1 MGKRTYGGPLIDVVG
16 AADLH
21 CHPYPDLFPRLA
33 DDFDIVR
40 AARDAGMK
48 AIMLKCHHESTV
60 SRAYLVQR
68 VIPGIRVFGGIVL
81 NYYVGGINAAAVE
94 ASLRLGGKEVW
105 MPTVDAGY
113 HAEVHGGTGGYDA
126 QAGGRSQAEG
136 IWVADRE
143 GRLRPEVKEVLELV
157 AEHGAIL
164 GTSHLAPRE
173 IVALVREA
181 RSVGVEK
188 IVVTH
193 PYFRVPNLDLDT
205 LEELARMGAMP
216 EFGYC
221 TVSPAW
227 RYAAPEKI
235 VASVQRIGASRCL
248 LVSDTGQRHNPLPS
262 EALRIF
268 AQTIFEKG
276 VPMEKVTRMIADNP
290 MQLLDVD
297 ADDQPSAA
305 DLTRARSRRPRR
317 RRPRRRRPRRCHRRR
332 PRRRRGRCRHPPRRR
347 RPRRRGRRPARAE
360 TMPARRGRQVPV
372 DGLTVREMLG
382 QDAMRGARIIAGAGG
397 LDRVVRRLNV
407 MTVPNIVRWTKRDE
421 FLLTTGYPLPRR
433 PGEFGRLIEQL
444 AANGLAGL
452 GVKLDEYLAEV
463 PADAVELADRVAFP
477 VVVIPHASPLD
488 DVLSQTFETI
498 VNRQAAALARRQQI
512 HDALL
517 HVALT
522 GGGLARL
529 SDELAG
535 ILPGADVVICDPAGR
550 PL

>member
-1 MGKRTYGGPLIDVVG
+1 MTKRTYGGPLIDVAG
-16 AADLH
+16 AVDLH
-21 CHPYPDLFPRLA
+21 CHPFPDLFPRLA

-48 AIMLKCHHESTV
+48 AILLKCHHENTV

-113 HAEVHGGTGGYDA
+113 HAEVHGGTGGYDS
-126 QAGGRSQAEG
+126 QQGGRTQAEG
-136 IWVADRE
+136 IWVADKE
-143 GRLRPEVKEVLELV
+143 GKLRPEVKEVLELV
-157 AEHGAIL
+157 AQHGAIL

-193 PYFRVPNLDLDT
+193 PYFRVPNFDLDT
-205 LEELARMGAMP
+205 LEEVARMGAMP

-227 RYAAPEKI
+227 QYAAPEKI
-235 VASVQRIGASRCL
+235 AASVQRIGASRCL

-276 VPMEKVTRMIADNP
+276 VPMEQVTRMITDNP

-297 ADDQPSAA
+297 AEHEPSPA
-305 DLTRARSRRPRR
+305 DLAWARGLVEDPCTSAP
-317 RRPRRRRPRRCHRRR
+317 
-332 PRRRRGRCRHPPRRR
+332 
-347 RPRRRGRRPARAE
+347 PARQSLSA
-360 TMPARRGRQVPV
+360 
-372 DGLTVREMLG
+372 DGSG
-382 QDAMRGARIIAGAGG
+382 
-397 LDRVVRRLNV
+397 
-407 MTVPNIVRWTKRDE
+407 
-421 FLLTTGYPLPRR
+421 
-433 PGEFGRLIEQL
+433 
-444 AANGLAGL
+444 
-452 GVKLDEYLAEV
+452 
-463 PADAVELADRVAFP
+463 
-477 VVVIPHASPLD
+477 
-488 DVLSQTFETI
+488 
-498 VNRQAAALARRQQI
+498 
-512 HDALL
+512 
-517 HVALT
+517 
-522 GGGLARL
+522 
-529 SDELAG
+529 
-535 ILPGADVVICDPAGR
+535 
-550 PL
+550 